1 VPAVT
6 RVVFTGQDC
15 RLRLWSEDDAG
26 SLIHN
31 ANHRSVWRNLGD
43 IFPHPYTLDD
53 ARAWFD
59 HVREPGRDL
68 HFAIEHAGA
77 AVGGIGVTAGL
88 DIARQTGRIGYWL
101 GPDHWG
107 RGIATCAVR
116 ALVDHVQAQRLF
128 ARLEAAVFAWNPA
141 SMRVL
146 EKAGFE
152 REGVLRK
159 SVSKDG
165 QLVDSVLY
173 AVVLAVAN
181 P

>member
-1 VPAVT
+1 MRGWAA
-6 RVVFTGQDC
+6 
-15 RLRLWSEDDAG
+15 SDAEH
-26 SLIHN
+26 LVHN

-43 IFPHPYTLDD
+43 VFPHPYTQDD
-53 ARAWFD
+53 AQAWFER
-59 HVREPGRDL
+59 VREPGRDL

-88 DIARQTGRIGYWL
+88 DIARQTGRVGYWL
-101 GPDHWG
+101 GPEHWG
-107 RGIATCAVR
+107 RGIATAAVSALIEHVR
-116 ALVDHVQAQRLF
+116 ANRLF

-152 REGVLRK
+152 REGLLRS

-165 QLVDSVLY
+165 QLIDSVLY
-173 AVVLAVAN
+173 ARILAGRSS
-181 P
+181 